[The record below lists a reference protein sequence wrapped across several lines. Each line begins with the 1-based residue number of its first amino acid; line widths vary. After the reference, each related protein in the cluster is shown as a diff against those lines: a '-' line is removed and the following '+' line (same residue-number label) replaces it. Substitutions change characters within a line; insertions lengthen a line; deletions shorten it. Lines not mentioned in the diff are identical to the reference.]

1 MLDDA
6 IFTRHESQVRSY
18 CRDFPAIF
26 ARAKGPYLW
35 DVHGSRYVDLLC
47 GAGALNY
54 GHNEPSIAAAVRD
67 YVLDDG
73 PVTSLDLFTS
83 AKHRFLERFVEVVL
97 EPRGMD
103 YVMQFPGPAGTLAV
117 EAAVKL
123 ARKVTGRRNVIAFS
137 GGFHGASLGALALT
151 SSPLLRGGAGT
162 SLGDATILPYDDGRP
177 EASRRLREHLL
188 RTANGIDPPAAFV
201 LETVQGEG
209 GLDAARPEWLGE
221 VGRLAREMGALLIV
235 DDIQA
240 GCGRTGE
247 FFSFDGID
255 LRPDIVCLSKSLSGI
270 GLPMAMVLLRRD
282 LDCWQPGEHNGTFR
296 GNNLAFVAA
305 TAALDLW
312 TDPGFRRRT
321 GELSQ
326 QVGGTLREI
335 AAMHRPGEVTV
346 TGRGLMRGLR
356 FSRPGQAETLKARLF
371 SLGVIAE
378 TSGSGRVLKMFPPLT
393 ISAGQWYETAE
404 TMFEAVVPD
413 TRAITATAA

>member
-1 MLDDA
+1 
-6 IFTRHESQVRSY
+6 
-18 CRDFPAIF
+18 
-26 ARAKGPYLW
+26 
-35 DVHGSRYVDLLC
+35 
-47 GAGALNY
+47 
-54 GHNEPSIAAAVRD
+54 
-67 YVLDDG
+67 
-73 PVTSLDLFTS
+73 
-83 AKHRFLERFVEVVL
+83 
-97 EPRGMD
+97 
-103 YVMQFPGPAGTLAV
+103 
-117 EAAVKL
+117 
-123 ARKVTGRRNVIAFS
+123 
-137 GGFHGASLGALALT
+137 
-151 SSPLLRGGAGT
+151 
-162 SLGDATILPYDDGRP
+162 
-177 EASRRLREHLL
+177 
-188 RTANGIDPPAAFV
+188 
-201 LETVQGEG
+201 VQGEG
-209 GLDAARPEWLGE
+209 GLNAARPEWLGE

-296 GNNLAFVAA
+296 GNNLAVFAA

-312 TDPGFRRRT
+312 TDPGFRRRA

-335 AAMHRPGEVTV
+335 VAMHRPGEVTV

-356 FSRPGQAETLKARLF
+356 FTRPGQAETLKARLF

-393 ISAGQWYETAE
+393 MSAGQWYETAE